1 MLLNINTCTCIIETL
16 EVYNFI
22 YFFFKSGVFICW
34 CELLASNTLNKWH
47 ANKQVE
53 YVKITD
59 IFINCS
65 LVVKH
70 EHFDIRI
77 FEIRRKICGSIYM
90 LIKRTYNCYTLL
102 HTVVIFVLKK
112 SSFKNVHD
120 SKTFIQIAFQIKKY
134 HTWVCAWIVV
144 EENGTIKQFSWFS
157 TECKMIAIKNGRLE
171 LNSESETL

>member
-1 MLLNINTCTCIIETL
+1 MAC
-16 EVYNFI
+16 
-22 YFFFKSGVFICW
+22 
-34 CELLASNTLNKWH
+34 H
-47 ANKQVE
+47 KQVE

-120 SKTFIQIAFQIKKY
+120 SKTFIQIAFQIKKIII
-134 HTWVCAWIVV
+134 HEFVH
-144 EENGTIKQFSWFS
+144 ELLSKRMELSNNFR
-157 TECKMIAIKNGRLE
+157 MIFY
-171 LNSESETL
+171 